1 MKALKGN
8 AIVGQSGGPTAVINS
23 SLYGVIQ
30 EAKKHSAIRNLYG
43 AIYGIEG
50 VLKEELVD
58 LSAEDRETI
67 EGLKK
72 TPGAALGGCRYM
84 IKSDDPKDRDIKRVF
99 EVFRKYGIRY
109 FFYNGGN
116 DSMDTALKIYNAARK
131 IGYDLHVI
139 GIPKTID
146 NDLEG
151 TDHCPGYGSCAKYI
165 ITCVME
171 AGIHTESMYTSEPVT
186 ILVTVGRNAGW
197 IAAASTLARKRE
209 GDAPHII
216 CFPEIPFEKEKFLA
230 DVEREYKK
238 YGGVFIVTGE
248 GLRDKEGNYIHAATG
263 DMNIDAFGH
272 PVLGGIAE
280 TLKQLI
286 EENLKLK
293 TRWIKP
299 DICQQA
305 AMHMAAKTDV
315 MEAEMVG
322 RAAVRFA
329 VEGKSGFMVTLVREP
344 GTTYKCT
351 PGIIELDRVANVD
364 RYVPKEFIS
373 EDGIWTTPA
382 FVDYCMPLIQGD
394 VSIPMKDGLPNYSR
408 LKKIIVK
415 ER

>member
-1 MKALKGN
+1 MKPLKGN
-8 AIVGQSGGPTAVINS
+8 AIIGQSGGPTSVINS
-23 SLYGVIQ
+23 SLYGVIR
-30 EAKKHSAIRNLYG
+30 EAKKQNAIQNLYG
-43 AIYGIEG
+43 AIYGVEG
-50 VLKEELVD
+50 VLGEELVD
-58 LSAEDRETI
+58 LFAEDRDAV

-84 IKSDDPKDRDIKRVF
+84 IKSDDPEDKDIKRIF
-99 EVFRKYGIRY
+99 EVFGKYDIRY

-116 DSMDTALKIYNAARK
+116 DSMDTAHKIHHAAKK
-131 IGYDLHVI
+131 IGYELRVM

-151 TDHCPGYGSCAKYI
+151 TDHCPGYGSCAKYM

-186 ILVTVGRNAGW
+186 LLVTVGRNAGW
-197 IAAASTLARKRE
+197 LPAASTLARRRE

-216 CFPEIPFEKEKFLA
+216 CFPEVPFEKEKFVA
-230 DVEREYKK
+230 DVERAYRK

-248 GLRDKEGNYIHAATG
+248 GLRDKDGNYINAVMG
-263 DMNIDAFGH
+263 DLNTDAFGH
-272 PVLGGIAE
+272 PVLGGVAE
-280 TLKQLI
+280 TLKQII

-305 AMHMAAKTDV
+305 AMHLAAKTDV
-315 MEAEMVG
+315 LEAEMVG

-344 GTTYKCT
+344 GTGYRCR
-351 PGIIELDRVANVD
+351 PGICELGRVANVD

-382 FVDYCMPLIQGD
+382 FVDYCTPLIQGN
-394 VSIPMKDGLPNYSR
+394 VSIPMAGGLPDYPKLKRIR
-408 LKKIIVK
+408 LKA
-415 ER
+415 